1 MSNESDPPTL
11 VDMDDETRERAV
23 IACVA
28 YMTRKTVPIKDTK
41 EVAHLLEKNA
51 GRFGTA
57 MNVRLRE
64 YLTFLPADDFQSLE
78 TLKYWMGVRKALE
91 YASIGRIG
99 TQDATGLSGT
109 FMEVGTFLRY
119 AVKAILR

>member
-1 MSNESDPPTL
+1 MPNENEPPTL
-11 VDMDDETRERAV
+11 VDMDDATRERAV
-23 IACVA
+23 IACVT

-41 EVAHLLEKNA
+41 AVTRLLEKNA
-51 GRFGTA
+51 GRFGAA

-91 YASIGRIG
+91 YASIGRIRAQG
-99 TQDATGLSGT
+99 TTGLSGT
-109 FMEVGTFLRY
+109 VMEVGTFMRY